1 MLEQLL
7 DNEQIASCYSTPD
20 GIIDP
25 SGTSNP
31 NGSIASIEG
40 ITSPDGRILGKMG
53 HNERVRPGLYKNI
66 PGIEQQ
72 DIFKNG
78 VDYFS

>member
-1 MLEQLL
+1 
-7 DNEQIASCYSTPD
+7 
-20 GIIDP
+20 
-25 SGTSNP
+25 
-31 NGSIASIEG
+31 
-40 ITSPDGRILGKMG
+40 MG